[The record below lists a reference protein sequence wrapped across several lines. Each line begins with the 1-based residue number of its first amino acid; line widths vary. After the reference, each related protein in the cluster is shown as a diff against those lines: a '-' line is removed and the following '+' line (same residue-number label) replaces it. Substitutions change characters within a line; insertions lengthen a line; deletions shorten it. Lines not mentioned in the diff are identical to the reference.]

1 MLRASRQ
8 VETFVGEGI
17 VGVAA
22 CVIGIDVVNYGLGD
36 VNIEAT
42 QGIDDFGEAIQADPG
57 IAINGD
63 AIVFFNCEAC
73 LAHAII
79 KIIMLGCT
87 QEKSLVNFMHTSYTW
102 HIYPGVTWN
111 RYHGD

>member
-1 MLRASRQ
+1 MLWARRQ

-22 CVIGIDVVNYGLGD
+22 CVIGIDVVNYGVGD
-36 VNIEAT
+36 INIEAT

-63 AIVFFNCEAC
+63 AIIFFNCEAR
-73 LAHAII
+73 LAQTII
-79 KIIMLGCT
+79 KIIVLRGPE
-87 QEKSLVNFMHTSYTW
+87 EKGLVDFMHTSYIGYV
-102 HIYPGVTWN
+102 HPGVTWN
-111 RYHGD
+111 GN